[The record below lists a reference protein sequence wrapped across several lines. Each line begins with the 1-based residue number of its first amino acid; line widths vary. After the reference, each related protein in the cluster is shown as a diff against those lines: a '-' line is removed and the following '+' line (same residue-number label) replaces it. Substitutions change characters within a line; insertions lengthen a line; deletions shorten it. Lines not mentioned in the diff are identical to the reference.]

1 MNAIIWAD
9 PAVRLKKH
17 AELMALRADN
27 ARLRAAL
34 KEAPGHDEIW
44 PGITGAEHFI
54 ELALEWHDGER
65 ATALGLGEE
74 KITPEPDRDLEESEG
89 NTWDD
94 DPGWC

>member
-34 KEAPGHDEIW
+34 KEALDALKAAPEPCWYDSQTPGVNKYRKW
-44 PGITGAEHFI
+44 YNK
-54 ELALEWHDGER
+54 ER
-65 ATALGLGEE
+65 ATARGLLKEVE
-74 KITPEPDRDLEESEG
+74 
-89 NTWDD
+89 
-94 DPGWC
+94 